1 MKRAMFLT
9 SVAKYRPHRPHRPQS
24 VDFQGFRA
32 VGIYRHHHPRRGLYR
47 PHLTDSDRESNERDR
62 RFLRVFLGF
71 NVSAVG
77 ADGVFAT

>member
-1 MKRAMFLT
+1 MSSI
-9 SVAKYRPHRPHRPQS
+9 SVAKYRPHRSHRLQCAHLQ
-24 VDFQGFRA
+24 DFRA
-32 VGIYRHHHPRRGLYR
+32 VGICRHHHPRRGLYR

-77 ADGVFAT
+77 AGGVFAT